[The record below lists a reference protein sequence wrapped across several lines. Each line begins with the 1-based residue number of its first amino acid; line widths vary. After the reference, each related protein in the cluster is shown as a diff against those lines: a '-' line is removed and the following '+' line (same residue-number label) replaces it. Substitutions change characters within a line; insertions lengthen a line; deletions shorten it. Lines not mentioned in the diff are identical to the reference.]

1 MIGDSKMAHTQTVER
16 LKKEAVPAATSGVA
30 ESELLSEAGPIDY
43 CTPCKSHGVC
53 DILGHCL
60 KNG

>member
-1 MIGDSKMAHTQTVER
+1 MAHTQTVER